1 MSKKGQARRAAY
13 EARQEKEGKK
23 VVNWIFGVLIFL
35 ALCFVVYS
43 VWIMM

>member
-1 MSKKGQARRAAY
+1 MSKKNNARRVAY
-13 EARQEKEGKK
+13 QARQEKEGKK

-43 VWIMM
+43 VWIMI